1 MKHNKSLLFGI
12 VVGVAACAAPASAA
26 RYPISRDQV
35 AAAVSRLG
43 MEVVPEQVTLLA
55 DVSASTNAPT
65 LTVRSIEPWTNHRMT
80 ARIEC
85 ESSEQCLPFF
95 VSLSMEPDAALQ
107 AVAAAAQ
114 INLPKSS
121 PAPPSRHFAV
131 LSGTPATLL
140 LDGERVHIKLS
151 VVCLESGVR
160 GQTIRVTDRDHKMVF
175 RAQVVEGGL
184 LKGRL

>member
-1 MKHNKSLLFGI
+1 MKDKKFLLLGI
-12 VVGVAACAAPASAA
+12 VVGVAASAGSAFAA

-43 MEVVPEQVTLLA
+43 MQVAPEQVTLLA
-55 DVSASTNAPT
+55 DVSATTSAPT
-65 LTVRSIEPWTNHRMT
+65 LTVRSIEPWSNHRMT

-85 ESSEQCLPFF
+85 ENSEQCLPFF
-95 VSLSMEPDAALQ
+95 VSLGMEPDAASQ
-107 AVAAAAQ
+107 AGAAVAHA
-114 INLPKSS
+114 NLPKTSTVSS
-121 PAPPSRHFAV
+121 SRKFAV

-160 GQTIRVTDRDHKMVF
+160 GQTIRVTDRDRKMVF
-175 RAQVVEGGL
+175 HAQVVESGL
-184 LKGRL
+184 LKGSL